1 LTILFAATFTAKAQW
16 IQGDGIYGGCIM
28 SLAVSGDNIYAGS
41 YSGVFLS
48 TNNATSWSQ
57 TALDKISTQSLLP
70 LGDNLFAGTTGG
82 APAFYRSSD
91 HGRKPGTQKSLA
103 SIINIFYCLG
113 CKWEYLSFLQGTH
126 KK

>member
-1 LTILFAATFTAKAQW
+1 MKKFIIILTILFAATFTAKAQW

-82 APAFYRSSD
+82 GVYRSSD
-91 HGRKPGTQKSLA
+91 HGASWTQTSL
-103 SIINIFYCLG
+103 G
-113 CKWEYLSFLQGTH
+113 
-126 KK
+126 